1 MPLPDAGK
9 KALADLKLAPAKANS
24 LAGFLEVYWTPRT
37 NEDKEQ
43 AYRAMLKIVSAAT
56 LNPVLKKYGRGYVA
70 PPKPTGV
77 KALMVMGIGPADA
90 ADMVKLTQD
99 YKAVKSPIAK
109 AAILEAMEVIAKKYA
124 KADNLQARLRE
135 SGLI

>member
-1 MPLPDAGK
+1 MPLSDNAK

-70 PPKPTGV
+70 PPKPTGA
-77 KALMVMGIGPADA
+77 KALIVMGIGPADA
-90 ADMVKLTQD
+90 ADMVKLGQD
-99 YKAVKSPIAK
+99 Y
-109 AAILEAMEVIAKKYA
+109 
-124 KADNLQARLRE
+124 
-135 SGLI
+135 